1 MLLKSLNIPLSSRPS
16 GSGVIDEN
24 NILTIMIHQNFK
36 TALPTKTS
44 INAIF
49 EFLGK
54 FALR

>member
-44 INAIF
+44 FNAIF
-49 EFLGK
+49 EFLGQ